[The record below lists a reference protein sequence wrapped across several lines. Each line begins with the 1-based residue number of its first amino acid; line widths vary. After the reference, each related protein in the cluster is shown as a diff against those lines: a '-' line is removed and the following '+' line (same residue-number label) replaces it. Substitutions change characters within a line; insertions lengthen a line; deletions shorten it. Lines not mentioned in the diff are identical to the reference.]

1 MIKVGIIGYGY
12 VGKALARRMSDY
24 YYVSCYEQDR
34 RKVLQEKSVK
44 NHLCL
49 SDDPEC
55 LRDCNVYVITV
66 QTPVDNLNK
75 PNLEY
80 LLSATDIVS
89 QYMSKGDIVIYESTV
104 YPGVT
109 ENICGKRIESET
121 GFILNKDFFL
131 GYSPERIS
139 PGDEDCDIA
148 NISKIISASDAV
160 ALKKIETI
168 YSKVTEKPLFIAQS
182 IMEAEAAKLLENLQ
196 RDVNIAVMNEYSFV
210 MRRLGVDTNRVIEA
224 ANTKWNF
231 HYFSPGYVGGHCIGV
246 DTHYFIEIAKQHE
259 IQPVLAQSARQVNEN
274 MISNI
279 TDIIEG
285 DMNQYDKYKVGV
297 LGLAYKN
304 NIDDIRNSAS
314 IKVMRYLT
322 DLGCEVLGFDPLV
335 DPLVA
340 EANGIRLCNYDDLK
354 DMNAIVCLVYHD
366 LFDRYEFTDDM
377 FCSNRDA
384 IVIDPFHRISAL
396 QKFNQLT
403 L

>member
-12 VGKALARRMSDY
+12 VGKALARRISDY
-24 YYVSCYEQDR
+24 YCVSCYEKDI

-44 NHLCL
+44 NHLYL
-49 SDDPEC
+49 SNDPEC
-55 LRDCNVYVITV
+55 LRDCNIYIITV
-66 QTPVDNLNK
+66 QTPVDDSNK

-89 QYMSKGDIVIYESTV
+89 QYMSKGNIVEYESTV

-109 ENICGKRIESET
+109 ENVCGKRIEAVT

-131 GYSPERIS
+131 AYSPERIS

-148 NISKIISASDAV
+148 NISKIISASDDF

-168 YSKVTEKPLFIAQS
+168 YSKVTQKPLFIAKS

-210 MRRLGVDTNRVIEA
+210 MRKLGIDTNRVIEA

-231 HYFSPGYVGGHCIGV
+231 HYYSPGYVGGHCIGV
-246 DTHYFIEIAKQHE
+246 DTHYFIEVAKQHKVH
-259 IQPVLAQSARQVNEN
+259 PVLAQSARQVNEN
-274 MISNI
+274 MISNV
-279 TDIIEG
+279 TDIIEA
-285 DMNQYDKYKVGV
+285 DMNQKGKYRVGV
-297 LGLAYKN
+297 LGLAYKK

-314 IKVMRYLT
+314 VKVMRYLT

-335 DPLVA
+335 DPFIA
-340 EANGIRLCNYDDLK
+340 KANGIRLCKYDELK

-366 LFDRYEFTDDM
+366 LFGQYEFTDDM
-377 FCSNRDA
+377 FCSNSDA
-384 IVIDPFHRISAL
+384 IVIDPFQQIPTL
-396 QKFNQLT
+396 QKYNQLT